1 MPKSAPTKKTAN
13 LGLSLGFDD
22 GPLKPLKV
30 GVGVVITSGKATGG
44 TLDASM
50 KIPMGELG
58 VKGQVSGNAY
68 SGLATWTYHF

>member
-1 MPKSAPTKKTAN
+1 
-13 LGLSLGFDD
+13 
-22 GPLKPLKV
+22 
-30 GVGVVITSGKATGG
+30 VVITSGKATGG